1 MNEFVDHQVT
11 HDDYWTAQHKLPLA
25 LLEGSNVQLHQT
37 CSWDF
42 LPVGG
47 KKNRSMLTK
56 FEYVV
61 SSCDGEQL
69 SRSYSTPGGR
79 ALRGLRPLCLFPRPF
94 PCFGLMRLVLAAE
107 RLFGSQELVREHPE
121 APDYAYRN
129 AGITWG
135 RIPSHVSNNS
145 SHCQMVSTCFC
156 SSSVRKAFGNN
167 QNQQLCVTGNVVRCD
182 ILAIF
187 CS

>member
-1 MNEFVDHQVT
+1 
-11 HDDYWTAQHKLPLA
+11 
-25 LLEGSNVQLHQT
+25 
-37 CSWDF
+37 
-42 LPVGG
+42 
-47 KKNRSMLTK
+47 
-56 FEYVV
+56 
-61 SSCDGEQL
+61 
-69 SRSYSTPGGR
+69 
-79 ALRGLRPLCLFPRPF
+79 
-94 PCFGLMRLVLAAE
+94 
-107 RLFGSQELVREHPE
+107 LVREHPE